1 MTLKKKAQDEKVISV
16 KKTILLAEDDASMR
30 RFIEVLLKKA
40 GYEVVTAEDGL
51 AAIKAALESKIDAI
65 VADAIMPNM
74 TGYDLCRM
82 LRQNPDKKHLPLV
95 ILSGLNQEDSAGF
108 EDCLAD
114 VYLTKGN
121 NLKDNLIKTLKTLLN
136 GETNP

>member
-16 KKTILLAEDDASMR
+16 KQTILLAEDDASMR

-40 GYEVVTAEDGL
+40 GYEVVTAKDGL

-121 NLKDNLIKTLKTLLN
+121 NLKDNLIKTLKSLLN